1 MALSGFEAELLLI
14 GRLLFGGIL
23 AFMGLN
29 HFLSLDDMAGYA
41 SHKGLPAPK
50 LGVVISGIV
59 LIVGG
64 IGIVLELF
72 PTIGALA
79 IAGFLLLAAVIF
91 HDFWNVPADQQQSE
105 MTDFLKN
112 VALTGGALV
121 IAVLGLSQW
130 DYGLGIGLI

>member
-14 GRLLFGGIL
+14 GRFLFGGIL

-41 SHKGLPAPK
+41 AHKGLPAPK
-50 LGVVISGIV
+50 LGVVVSGIV

-64 IGIVLELF
+64 IGIVFELF

-91 HDFWNVPADQQQSE
+91 HDFWIVPADQQQSE